1 MENVNTLSAALRK
14 LHKLIMTDG
23 RDVTSVYFF
32 AIIGGLISLSL
43 PLGIQTIINFVIAN
57 TLSTSV
63 VMLII
68 VVIGGVLL
76 NGFVQ
81 LRQSQVIERIQQK
94 IFTRYTL
101 EFSHKIPKLSLEEM
115 DNYYLPEVVNRFFD
129 ITALAKSIEK
139 LLIEIPTSIIQI
151 LLGLILLSFYH
162 PLFIGFG
169 AFVLIVLI
177 VIISITSPKGFSTNM
192 QASDYKYKTAGW
204 LEEIARGAKTFR
216 YSKGSSLHMHKTD
229 ELVGAFLES
238 RTAHF
243 KILTTQYWSLILFKI
258 LIVGT
263 MLIAGTWLLLNQ
275 QINVGQF
282 IAVDIVIIL
291 IISSVEKL
299 IANMDNVYDSLTS
312 IEKIAKIVDR
322 KIEDS
327 GNLDFEISNGCAIDF
342 VKVYFAYPNG
352 SKALQ
357 DSSFA
362 IASNKVVGLKG
373 KSGAGRSTVLRLLTG
388 AYPSFNGS
396 ILLNKIPIGNYKLND
411 LRTQT
416 GIMLNDQDIFRGTI
430 LENLT
435 MGSEK
440 ITLKEITYLAD
451 KIGFTD
457 FIISNKNGYDTM
469 LDPIGKRLSNH
480 VKQNIKL
487 MRALLGKPTLL
498 LLEEPLRHLND
509 MQESALMEYLKIES
523 NATVVIISND
533 KNLHALCDGV
543 LELDNGVIIN

>member
-1 MENVNTLSAALRK
+1 MEKINTLSAALRK
-14 LHKLIMTDG
+14 LHKLIMTDA

-32 AIIGGLISLSL
+32 AIVGGLISLTL

-68 VVIGGVLL
+68 VVIGGVFL

-81 LRQSQVIERIQQK
+81 VRQSQVIERIQQK

-129 ITALAKSIEK
+129 IPALSKSIEK
-139 LLIEIPTSIIQI
+139 LLVEIPTSIIQI

-169 AFVLIVLI
+169 AFVLVILV
-177 VIISITSPKGFSTNM
+177 VIISVTSPKGFSTNM
-192 QASDYKYKTAGW
+192 LASDYKYKTAGW
-204 LEEIARGAKTFR
+204 LQEIARGVKTFR
-216 YSKGSSLHMHKTD
+216 YSKGSSLHMKKTD
-229 ELVGAFLES
+229 ELVGEFLES
-238 RTAHF
+238 RTTHF

-258 LIVGT
+258 LIVGA

-312 IEKIAKIVDR
+312 IEKLSKIVDR
-322 KIEDS
+322 KIESS
-327 GNLDFEISNGCAIDF
+327 GNLDFDATHGCNIDF
-342 VKVYFAYPNG
+342 VKVNFSYPDG

-357 DSSFA
+357 A
-362 IASNKVVGLKG
+362 INFSIVSNSVVCIKG
-373 KSGAGRSTVLRLLTG
+373 KSGAGRSTILRLLTG
-388 AYPSFNGS
+388 AYPSFEGS
-396 ILLNKIPIGNYKLND
+396 ILLNKIPIGNYKLD
-411 LRTQT
+411 TLRAHT

-440 ITLKEITYLAD
+440 ITMREITYLAD

-457 FIISNKNGYDTM
+457 FIITNKNGYDTM
-469 LDPIGKRLSNH
+469 LDPMGK
-480 VKQNIKL
+480 
-487 MRALLGKPTLL
+487 
-498 LLEEPLRHLND
+498 
-509 MQESALMEYLKIES
+509 
-523 NATVVIISND
+523 
-533 KNLHALCDGV
+533 
-543 LELDNGVIIN
+543 

>member
-1 MENVNTLSAALRK
+1 MENVNTISAALKK
-14 LHKLIMTDG
+14 LHNLIMTDKK
-23 RDVTSVYFF
+23 DVTSVYFF
-32 AIIGGLISLSL
+32 AIVGGLISLSL

-68 VVIGGVLL
+68 IVIGGVFL

-81 LRQSQVIERIQQK
+81 VRQSQVIERIRQK

-101 EFSHKIPKLSLEEM
+101 EFSHKIPKLNLEEM

-129 ITALAKSIEK
+129 IKALAKSIEK
-139 LLIEIPTSIIQI
+139 LLVEIPTSIIQI

-169 AFVLIVLI
+169 AFVLIVL
-177 VIISITSPKGFSTNM
+177 VIIITLTSPKGFHTNM
-192 QASDYKYKTAGW
+192 QSSDYKYKTAGW
-204 LEEIARGAKTFR
+204 LQEIARGAKTFR
-216 YSKGSSLHMHKTD
+216 YSKGTSLHMQKTD
-229 ELVGAFLES
+229 ELVSEFLES

-299 IANMDNVYDSLTS
+299 IATMDNVYDSLTS
-312 IEKIAKIVDR
+312 IEKLAKIVDR
-322 KIEDS
+322 KIESS
-327 GNLDFEISNGCAIDF
+327 GNLIFDKTSGCAIDF
-342 VKVYFAYPNG
+342 VDVNFSYPDG
-352 SKALQ
+352 SKALA
-357 DSSFA
+357 DTDFE
-362 IASNKVVGLKG
+362 ITSNEVICIKG
-373 KSGAGRSTVLRLLTG
+373 KSGAGRSTILRLLTA
-388 AYPSFNGS
+388 AYPSFEGS
-396 ILLNKIPIGNYKLND
+396 ILLNKIPIGNYNLNS
-411 LRTQT
+411 LRAQT
-416 GIMLNDQDIFRGTI
+416 GIMLHDQDIFKGTI

-435 MGSEK
+435 MGSVD
-440 ITLKEITYLAD
+440 ISMKEITDMAD
-451 KIGFTD
+451 KIGFTE
-457 FIISNKNGYDTM
+457 FIMANKNGYDTL
-469 LDPIGKRLSNH
+469 LDPMGKRLSNN

-487 MRALLGKPTLL
+487 LRALLGKPTLI
-498 LLEEPLRHLND
+498 LLEEPLRHLSTI
-509 MQESALMEYLKIES
+509 QEKIMMDYLINES
-523 NATVVIISND
+523 NATVIIISND
-533 KNLHALCDGV
+533 KDIHVLCNKV
-543 LELDNGVIIN
+543 FELDNGGIIG